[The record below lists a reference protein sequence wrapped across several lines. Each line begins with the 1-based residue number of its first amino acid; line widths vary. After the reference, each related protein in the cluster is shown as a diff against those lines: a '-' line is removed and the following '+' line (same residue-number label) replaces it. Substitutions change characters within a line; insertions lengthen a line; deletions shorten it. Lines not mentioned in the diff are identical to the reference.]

1 MTSSLPG
8 PAGPVA
14 GADGHAGEDLLAEYA
29 AGTLQTVAVW
39 SVEAHLTGCAR
50 CRSALSAHV
59 DAGRLARNRSVLLV
73 RAALGDRGR
82 MRRLLGR
89 CGLPDH
95 LLRLL
100 GATPSLRRSWL
111 LSVIGVLAVVAGE
124 AAAVKYGWIP
134 GGGPGRLAGYRDP
147 EVLAPFLLLAPLL
160 VLAAVAAAFLPM
172 FDPGYRLAVAAPF
185 SGFTLLLVRTL
196 SALTAALVPVI
207 AAAFVLPG
215 PGWLPVAL
223 LLPSLALCAFAM
235 AAATVMGPRA
245 AAVTA
250 GVLWAVPVLLLATAH
265 GPLPIVQRN
274 AQFACAA
281 VLCAS
286 AVVLLARR
294 DRFEWGWMR

>member
-8 PAGPVA
+8 PAGPPA
-14 GADGHAGEDLLAEYA
+14 AADGHPGDDLLAEYA

-50 CRSALSAHV
+50 CRSALSAQV
-59 DAGRLARNRSVLLV
+59 DAERLARNRSVLLV
-73 RAALGDRGR
+73 RTALGDGGR

-89 CGLPDH
+89 CGLPEH

-111 LSVIGVLAVVAGE
+111 LSVLGVLAVVAGE
-124 AAAVKYGWIP
+124 AAAVKYGWFP
-134 GGGPGRLAGYRDP
+134 AGGPGRLAGYRDP

-160 VLAAVAAAFLPM
+160 VLAGVAAAFLPM
-172 FDPGYRLAVAAPF
+172 FDPANRLVAAAPF
-185 SGFTLLLVRTL
+185 SGFTLLLVRSV

-207 AAAFVLPG
+207 AAAFLLPG

-223 LLPSLALCAFAM
+223 LLPSLALCAFAL
-235 AAATVMGPRA
+235 AAATVMEPRA

-265 GPLPIVQRN
+265 GPLPIVQQN

-281 VLCAS
+281 MLCGS
-286 AVVLLARR
+286 AVVLLVRR